1 MIDEIESDASQRM
14 DKSVEALQHNF
25 ARIRTGRANPALL
38 EGIMV
43 RYYGNDTPLNQVST
57 VSVEDART
65 LVISPWEK
73 NLLPEIAKAILRSD
87 LGINPA
93 TSSDVVRVPL
103 PALTE
108 ESRKELTK
116 VARHEAEQG
125 RVSVRNIRRDAI
137 NDLRELLKEKEI
149 TEDEERKAHDDI
161 QKITDGH
168 VAKIDAALEG
178 KEAELLEI

>member
-1 MIDEIESDASQRM
+1 MIDEIKSDAVQRM
-14 DKSVEALQHNF
+14 DKSLESVQHSF
-25 ARIRTGRANPALL
+25 ARLRTGRANPALL
-38 EGIMV
+38 EGIQV
-43 RYYGNDTPLNQVST
+43 QYYGNQTPLTQVST
-57 VSVEDART
+57 VSVEDRRT

-73 NLLPEIAKAILRSD
+73 NLIPEIEKAILRSD
-87 LGINPA
+87 LGITPA

-108 ESRKELTK
+108 ETRKELTK

-125 RVSVRNIRRDAI
+125 RVAVRNIRRDAI

-149 TEDEERKAHDDI
+149 TEDEEHKAHDEI
-161 QKITDGH
+161 QKITDGR